1 MISFFNRIGNSWIA
15 KGIFF
20 LLGASMMVFWGL
32 GGISN
37 TAGSDNTALSV
48 AGNEVSMQE
57 LGHTFDQER
66 NKMTRITGAYIS
78 PKQAIQA
85 GLLDQVVQQLTLR
98 ELNAK
103 IQDRIGLS
111 ASDNAVRNYIEKNP
125 VFADNLG
132 KFDANLFYSYLSG
145 MNMSQAEFAHQM
157 RAELANQHLLRTISA
172 AVPKNQKLMN
182 AAVLAQ
188 KETREIV
195 GVLLTPKMISVA
207 EPTLQELKDYYEAYL
222 EEFGIPEY
230 RTLRIVS
237 LKADSFE
244 NNYDKMYDASRKLE
258 DLLGAGKTLKEAC
271 SELKLKEGSLITV
284 DASGK
289 DKNGKEQKELKVLL
303 EESFGLAEGE
313 TTTLVDVEGGFI
325 VAGVE
330 KIIPQGY
337 KGFDSVKNDVVQLW
351 KTEQQKSA
359 LSKTADK
366 VLTSVKEGK
375 GWAGYTPVSG
385 IVSQTNAGQFP
396 KNVIPV
402 LMQQKTGAEQ
412 VASIPTETGV
422 FVAYVKKII
431 PSKQAPTEAELVEAA
446 KMWNADLLAAV
457 QQSYTELY
465 PVNVHQKAIQKAFS
479 IYDKQED

>member
-1 MISFFNRIGNSWIA
+1 MISFFNKMGNSWVA

-48 AGNEVSMQE
+48 GGNSVSMQE

-98 ELNAK
+98 ELNSK
-103 IQDRIGLS
+103 IQDRIGLA

-145 MNMSQAEFAHQM
+145 MNMSQAEFARQM
-157 RAELANQHLLRTISA
+157 RSELANQHLLRAVSA
-172 AVPKNQKLMN
+172 SVPKNPKLMI
-182 AAVLAQ
+182 AAVQAQ

-195 GVLLTPKMISVA
+195 GVLLTPKMISVS
-207 EPTLQELKDYYEAYL
+207 EPTLQELKDYYEAYM
-222 EEFGIPEY
+222 EEFGVPEY
-230 RTLRIVS
+230 RTLRVVL

-244 NNYDKMYDASRKLE
+244 NNYDKMYAASRQLE

-271 SELKLKEGSLITV
+271 SELKLKEGTVVTV

-289 DKNGKEQKELKVLL
+289 DKNGKEQKELKSLL

-313 TTTLVDVEGGFI
+313 TTTLVDVDNGFI

-330 KIIPQGY
+330 KIIPHGY
-337 KGFDSVKNDVVQLW
+337 KSFDAVRNDVVQLW

-359 LSKTADK
+359 LTKTVDK
-366 VLTSVKEGK
+366 VIASVKEGK

-385 IVSQTNAGQFP
+385 TVSQTNAGQFP
-396 KNVIPV
+396 KSAVPV
-402 LMQQKTGAEQ
+402 LMQQKTGTEQ
-412 VASIPTETGV
+412 VSSVPTEKGV
-422 FVAYVKKII
+422 LVAYVKKVI
-431 PSKQAPTEAELVEAA
+431 PSTQTPTEAELTEAM
-446 KMWNADLLAAV
+446 KVWNADLLMAV
-457 QQSYTELY
+457 QQSYTDLY
-465 PVNVHQKAIQKAFS
+465 PVTVHQEAIQKAFS

>member
-271 SELKLKEGSLITV
+271 SELKLKEGSLVTV

-375 GWAGYTPVSG
+375 GWAGYTPVFG

-412 VASIPTETGV
+412 VVSIPTETGV

-465 PVNVHQKAIQKAFS
+465 PVSVHQKAIQKAFS